1 MQGDWRPDTL
11 TDVIDRPILA
21 AGAVVWRPVGD
32 RLEVLVIHRR
42 RHDDWSLPKGKL
54 DPGEHLA
61 AAAVR
66 EVLEETG
73 VAVRLG
79 PPVTAH
85 EYEPRTDPGRTKRV
99 AYWSAEPVDGTGV
112 TAADYQPNDEV
123 DEVRWLGL
131 PAAAGALTYPRDVVV
146 LERFEE
152 SVRANEHCSSPLVV
166 LRHGS
171 AQARAEWGRDDRD
184 RPLTAEGRGQAEA
197 VVRLLSAYGI
207 DVVLSSDAERC
218 VQTVRPFAT
227 EAGVEI
233 DRDARWSEQAARQRD
248 VTTAVAALRHSGR
261 RLVLCTHRQLL
272 PWVFEG
278 LGVAPVALEPGAFQ
292 VLHRRKGELVSLEP
306 PFA

>member
-1 MQGDWRPDTL
+1 MTEQPT
-11 TDVIDRPILA
+11 LA
-21 AGAVVWRPVGD
+21 AGAVVWRAIGD

-79 PPVTAH
+79 APVTAH
-85 EYEPRTDPGRTKRV
+85 EYQPRTDGGRTKRV
-99 AYWSAEPVDGTGV
+99 AYWSAEPVDGDGSAA
-112 TAADYQPNDEV
+112 TAYQPNDEV
-123 DEVRWLGL
+123 DEVRWLAL
-131 PAAAGALTYPRDVVV
+131 PAAAGILTYPRDVVV

-152 SVRANEHCSSPLVV
+152 SARADEHRGSPLVV

-171 AQARAEWGRDDRD
+171 AQARAGWSGDDRD
-184 RPLTAEGRGQAEA
+184 RPLTTEGGEQAEA
-197 VVRLLSAYGI
+197 VVRLLAAYGI
-207 DVVLSSDAERC
+207 DGVLSSDAERC
-218 VQTVRPFAT
+218 VQTVQPFAT
-227 EAGVEI
+227 EAGLEI
-233 DRDARWSEQAARQRD
+233 ERDERWSEQAARHDD
-248 VTTAVAALRHSGR
+248 VTTAVAALRHSAR
-261 RLVLCTHRQLL
+261 RLVLCTHRQVL

-278 LGVAPVALEPGAFQ
+278 LGVPAVPLDPGAFQ